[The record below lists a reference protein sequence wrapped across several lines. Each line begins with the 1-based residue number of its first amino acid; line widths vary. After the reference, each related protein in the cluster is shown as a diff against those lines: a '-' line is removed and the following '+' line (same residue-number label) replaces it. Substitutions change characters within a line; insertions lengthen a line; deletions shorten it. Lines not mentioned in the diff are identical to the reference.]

1 MAKSHVVKDKLI
13 GNYSAKFGAIF
24 VTSERIVLRLCKIK
38 RLNSN
43 SFVLRFRYLQILFP
57 PRFPG
62 YSSLSLYCVPLLGF
76 MVSAGFKIQSYC
88 LLFSID
94 KYIAFCNFAF
104 GQIHFSIWTNAFCNL
119 DKYSR
124 LYCRVAKCQFFTQIK
139 IWVQNF
145 TPKTRKLRLVC
156 FCDKSA

>member
-1 MAKSHVVKDKLI
+1 MVILLFSDFDI
-13 GNYSAKFGAIF
+13 
-24 VTSERIVLRLCKIK
+24 C
-38 RLNSN
+38 
-43 SFVLRFRYLQILFP
+43 RFYFP
-57 PRFPG
+57 PGSP
-62 YSSLSLYCVPLLGF
+62 YSSSLYCVPLLGF

-104 GQIHFSIWTNAFCNL
+104 GQIHFSIQTNAFCNL

-145 TPKTRKLRLVC
+145 TPKTRNSQLIC
-156 FCDKSA
+156 FCDKMRKSCSIRVIVGLVCYVRRPIEYLHRIWVECKCGWVNIIPLK